1 MNRVIVL
8 ASGGLDSSLVMA
20 KLLKEG
26 KTVIPFFSNYNQLC
40 YEGESKS
47 VRKVRNWLFEKF
59 TLPELRSQRD
69 KSPLEIQTWIKQVV
83 EVHIDTNIGKIAAC
97 PGRVLSFVGAACI
110 WAFTNNWE
118 SGEIAIGIHG
128 GDKDQDS
135 CRIGYEDSLNEC
147 VKVLTQGC
155 MSVITP
161 LMGMSREEMAKE
173 IAEIGIPWDI
183 MYNCYWGGNGCGWQS
198 KNMDYLCPGCRRKL
212 ESMQYVGVPITD
224 LPNFRPN
231 TPRDRPVARRDWT
244 KWT

>member
-1 MNRVIVL
+1 MDKVIVL

-26 KTVIPFFSNYNQLC
+26 RTVVPFFSNYNQLC

-47 VRKVRNWLFEKF
+47 VRKVVEWLRHPHFKEGADYPNY
-59 TLPELRSQRD
+59 L
-69 KSPLEIQTWIKQVV
+69 SPGQKLQDVV
-83 EVHIDTNIGKIAAC
+83 EVHVDTNIGRIAAC

-110 WAFTNNWE
+110 WAFTNGWE

-147 VKVLTQGC
+147 VKVLTQGIL
-155 MSVITP
+155 SIITP
-161 LMGMSREEMAKE
+161 LMGMTREQMATE
-173 IAEIGIPWDI
+173 IEKVGIPWDI
-183 MYNCYWGGNGCGWQS
+183 MYNCYWYPPCSWKSVND
-198 KNMDYLCPGCRRKL
+198 NYLCPGCRRKIEAM
-212 ESMQYVGVPITD
+212 ESVGYKFPFRG
-224 LPNFRPN
+224 PNVMAILG
-231 TPRDRPVARRDWT
+231 DYGVARRDWT